1 MTGGGWRG
9 HGNLRY
15 ATHFMVS
22 FLRFLAQQRKMPGFP
37 THIVG
42 TPTIRGK
49 AQRYEGSRGDRDR
62 SKRDGTRAR
71 GRGGERSNA
80 SGHQVRGDDIDE
92 LTGRGYVGFISVL
105 CRMALV
111 AGY

>member
-22 FLRFLAQQRKMPGFP
+22 FLRFLALEREMPGFP
-37 THIVG
+37 TNIVG

-49 AQRYEGSRGDRDR
+49 ARRYEGSREEKDRL
-62 SKRDGTRAR
+62 
-71 GRGGERSNA
+71 A
-80 SGHQVRGDDIDE
+80 SGKEGSVIRHVPKRREISLYASRPLRRSE
-92 LTGRGYVGFISVL
+92 AGRKSRLAPFEMTVWD
-105 CRMALV
+105 
-111 AGY
+111 